1 MNSIVITGHQTRDL
15 SQTHRI
21 RKVIRPGV
29 RLHLGTECNDGRPIT
44 ESARYKE
51 AVAKGIP
58 ILRKPP
64 VIAVEKEKKEPFVT
78 KYAPKTTADIIGH
91 KDSIQQLTT
100 WLTAYPSGQKGV
112 LVTGPPGIGKT
123 TTVHL
128 IAESLGYHVTEYNAS
143 DTRSVSML
151 RGLLGLGMKRLRK
164 EVIVMDEVDGF
175 TGQERGGVGELAELI
190 RASNVPFLCIANHLV
205 PKLAPLQ
212 KACLTIK
219 FSRPVKST
227 IAASLLK
234 VCKAEGLSL
243 TKVELETLCEKNGN
257 DIRAIL
263 NQMEFG
269 AGSSDKDANLKLDL
283 FSATQKLLGNKRLT
297 MTEAEDLVF
306 VDYGM
311 VPLMVQEGYLAASR
325 NSLED
330 AVIAAE
336 TISMGDL
343 MNRRLWQTQDWT
355 LLPHVVHTTVAVA
368 RSVSGPCPFQIFPQL
383 LGKNSKRAKHRRFLE
398 DVARSR
404 QISAKSARLD
414 EVEAIQTIGLQPLAS
429 LKGDK
434 TDLPKIKT
442 VIGRLDAIG
451 LSKEQLENVSEI
463 STSVELPSKVKSAL
477 TREYNK
483 GHAKKRKIV
492 DTDEEIDDLEE
503 EMEDLDLD

>member
-1 MNSIVITGHQTRDL
+1 
-15 SQTHRI
+15 
-21 RKVIRPGV
+21 
-29 RLHLGTECNDGRPIT
+29 
-44 ESARYKE
+44 
-51 AVAKGIP
+51 
-58 ILRKPP
+58 
-64 VIAVEKEKKEPFVT
+64 
-78 KYAPKTTADIIGH
+78 
-91 KDSIQQLTT
+91 
-100 WLTAYPSGQKGV
+100 
-112 LVTGPPGIGKT
+112 
-123 TTVHL
+123 
-128 IAESLGYHVTEYNAS
+128 
-143 DTRSVSML
+143 ML

-227 IAASLLK
+227 IATALLK

-336 TISMGDL
+336 TISFGDL
-343 MNRRLWQTQDWT
+343 ATKRLWQTQDWT

-414 EVEAIQTIGLQPLAS
+414 EVEAIQKIVLQPLAS

>member
-1 MNSIVITGHQTRDL
+1 MNSIVVTGLQTRDL

-29 RLHLGTECNDGRPIT
+29 KLYLGTECNDGRPIT

-51 AVAKGIP
+51 AVKKGIP
-58 ILRKPP
+58 IIRKPP
-64 VIAVEKEKKEPFVT
+64 IIAVEKEKKEPFVT
-78 KYAPKTTADIIGH
+78 KYAPKSIGDIIGH
-91 KDSIQQLTT
+91 KDCIQQITS
-100 WLTAYPSGQKGV
+100 WLTAYPSGQKGI
-112 LVTGPPGIGKT
+112 LITGPPGIGKT

-128 IAESLGYHVTEYNAS
+128 IAESLGYSITEYNAS

-190 RASNVPFLCIANHLV
+190 RKSNVPFLCIANHLV

-212 KACLTIK
+212 KACLTVK

-227 IAASLLK
+227 IATALLK
-234 VCKAEGLSL
+234 VCKAEGISLS
-243 TKVELETLCEKNGN
+243 KSDLETLCEKNGN

-263 NQMEFG
+263 NQLEFG

-283 FSATQKLLGNKRLT
+283 FSATQKLLGNKRLS

-330 AVIAAE
+330 AVCAAE
-336 TISMGDL
+336 MISMGDL
-343 MNRRLWQTQDWT
+343 MNKRLWQTQDWT
-355 LLPHVVHTTVAVA
+355 LLPHVVHSTVAVA
-368 RSVSGPCPFQIFPQL
+368 RSVSGPCPFQIFPQV
-383 LGKNSKRAKHRRFLE
+383 LGKNSKRAKHRRLLE

-414 EVEAIQTIGLQPLAS
+414 EVEAIQKIVLHPLS
-429 LKGDK
+429 KLKGEK
-434 TDLPKIKT
+434 ADLPMIKA
-442 VIGRLDAIG
+442 VIGRLDAMR
-451 LSKEQLENVSEI
+451 LNKDQMDSLADI
-463 STSVELPSKVKSAL
+463 STSVEIPSKVKSAL
-477 TREYNK
+477 TREFNK
-483 GHAKKRKIV
+483 CHAKKRKIV
-492 DTDEEIDDLEE
+492 EEEELEELEE
-503 EMEDLDLD
+503 EMEELDLD